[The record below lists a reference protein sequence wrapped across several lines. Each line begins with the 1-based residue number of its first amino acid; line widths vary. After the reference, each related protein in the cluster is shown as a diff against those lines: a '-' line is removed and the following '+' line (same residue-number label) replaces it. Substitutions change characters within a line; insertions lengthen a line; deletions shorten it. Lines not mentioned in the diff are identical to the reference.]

1 MQKNRALFYHHTE
14 THRGDHIQGHT
25 GINVDSKRVREPLET
40 PGRRHG
46 RHGCYAENRAQLLVT
61 IKEKQQEVYSETS

>member
-25 GINVDSKRVREPLET
+25 GINVDSKRALGDSRQKTWQAWMLCREQGTATSYHTVKHRKTTVDFPL
-40 PGRRHG
+40 
-46 RHGCYAENRAQLLVT
+46 
-61 IKEKQQEVYSETS
+61 I